1 MAGTL
6 RLGRK
11 RIRVEDGDSVA
22 SALYRAG
29 IRTFSRSLK
38 YHRRRGLYCGTG
50 ECPNCLVTVDGI
62 PGIRSCVTPA
72 ADGMRVHREGGW
84 PSVERDVLAV
94 LDRLHVLLPVGF
106 SYKTFIHPRWS
117 WAVASR
123 MIRRAVG
130 LGRLPGGPVVTRT
143 NRHLHCDVL
152 VVGAGVSGRAA
163 ASSAAARGEGVVL
176 CDEGDVAEPLE
187 GVEVLARHAAIGVYE
202 GPMVALASAEGLVQV
217 HPRRVVTATGASE
230 VHPIFPGNDL
240 PGVMLGRAAVGLAER
255 GVAPGR
261 RAVVVAGHD
270 EGIEH
275 LTVLRKA
282 GVPIAAVVVPSVLA
296 EQVPDDVRTLIDA
309 EVVRADGRDLVRF
322 AVLRDADG
330 VTRGIGCDLFVV
342 SVGLSPRDDLV
353 RMSAAGEVES
363 VGDAGGEAAATAT
376 MHAAGTVCLCE
387 DVSVGDLERAWA
399 EGYRSSELLKRYTTV
414 TMGPCQGAMCGRH
427 LAAFA
432 AAQETDESAAANA
445 VTTVART
452 TARPLARPVPLAAL
466 AAAVHPVIEKRTS
479 LHDVHVAAGARMGWS
494 GSWLRPLNYGDAEE
508 EYRAVRERVSVMDVG
523 TLAKFLVTGPDATAL
538 MDASFPI
545 RFDDLAP
552 GRSRYLLALDEAGYV
567 FDDGLVCALGEEGWY
582 LTSTSGGADRM
593 EAWLR
598 DRADRL
604 RLRVH
609 VIDLTAERG
618 AILVAGPLARA
629 LLGELTDASLETE
642 AFPPLGVRE
651 LTVADVPCG
660 AIRSGFVGEVAF
672 ELHHPRSRGPAL
684 WEAIVR
690 QGDGLGIRPHGLDA
704 LEILRLEKGHLY
716 VGQDTMPDDTP
727 VKLGLGWAVA
737 PGKAF
742 AASRALAR
750 LAEIPPDRRLVG
762 LVFDRGGAELRGVPL
777 RSGGRIVGRVTSAG
791 WSPTLERS
799 IGLGWIRR
807 GSGGDVPEALRA
819 DHVTARVV
827 PTPFLD
833 PEGERLRG

>member
-1 MAGTL
+1 MSGTL
-6 RLGRK
+6 RLGRR

-62 PGIRSCVTPA
+62 PGVRSCVTPA
-72 ADGMRVHREGGW
+72 ADGMRVRRERGW
-84 PSVERDVLAV
+84 PSVERDALAI
-94 LDRLHVLLPVGF
+94 LDQLHVLLPVGF
-106 SYKTFIHPRWS
+106 YYKTFIRPRWS

-130 LGRLPGGPVVTRT
+130 LGRLPPGPVVTRM
-143 NRHLHCDVL
+143 NRHLRCDVL
-152 VVGAGVSGRAA
+152 VVGAGESGRAA
-163 ASSAAARGEGVVL
+163 ASSAAIRGERVVL
-176 CDEGDVAEPLE
+176 CDEGDVAERPD

-202 GPMVALASAEGLVQV
+202 GPMVALASAEGIVQV
-217 HPRRVVTATGASE
+217 HPGRVVTATGGSE
-230 VHPIFPGNDL
+230 VHPVFPGNDL
-240 PGVMLGRAAVGLAER
+240 PGVMLGRAAVGLTER

-261 RAVVVAGHD
+261 RAVVVAAHD

-275 LTVLRKA
+275 LMTLRDA
-282 GVPIAAVVVPSVLA
+282 GVPIAAVVVPSSLA
-296 EQVPDDVRTLIDA
+296 GQVPDDVRTLIDA
-309 EVVRADGRDLVRF
+309 TVVRADGKDRVRF

-330 VTRGIGCDLFVV
+330 VTRGIGCDLFVL

-353 RMSAAGEVES
+353 RMSAAGEVEP
-363 VGDAGGEAAATAT
+363 VGDAGAEVSPMATT
-376 MHAAGTVCLCE
+376 HPAGTVCLCE

-399 EGYRSSELLKRYTTV
+399 EGFRSSELLKRYTTA

-432 AAQETDESAAANA
+432 AAQTIEKGA
-445 VTTVART
+445 TTTIART
-452 TARPLARPVPLAAL
+452 TARPPARPVPLAAL

-494 GSWLRPLNYGDAEE
+494 GSWLRPLHYGDAEE
-508 EYRAVRERVSVMDVG
+508 EYRAVRGRVSVMDVG

-538 MDASFPI
+538 MDASFPT

-552 GRSRYLLALDEAGYV
+552 GMSRYLLALDEAGYV
-567 FDDGLVCALGEEGWY
+567 FDDGLVCGLGEEGWY

-604 RLRVH
+604 GLRVH

-618 AILVAGPLARA
+618 AILVAGPLARS
-629 LLGELTDASLETE
+629 LLGGLTDAPLDTE

-672 ELHHPRSRGPAL
+672 ELHHPRSRGPEL
-684 WEAIVR
+684 WDAIVR

-704 LEILRLEKGHLY
+704 LEILRLEKGHPY

-727 VKLGLGWAVA
+727 EKLGLGWAVA
-737 PGKAF
+737 HGKTF
-742 AASRALAR
+742 AASRALER
-750 LAEIPPDRRLVG
+750 LAETLPDRRLVG
-762 LVFDRGGAELRGVPL
+762 LAFDRGGAELRGVPL

-791 WSPTLERS
+791 WSPTLGRS

-807 GSGGDVPEALRA
+807 APGGDVPGALRA
-819 DHVTARVV
+819 DHVAARVV

-833 PEGERLRG
+833 PDGERLRG